1 MADVAALL
9 PLLPAVDKILSTDG
23 AAALVARYARGAVV
37 EAIRDELDSLRVR
50 IREGAVGDPRPLS
63 AASVLDAAERRLKAA
78 GTPRLRR
85 VVNATGVI
93 LHTNLGRAL
102 LAPSAAARAREA
114 ALEPCTLEF
123 DLDRAGRGD
132 RDDLVEDHIIAL
144 TGAEAATVVNNN
156 AAAVLL
162 MLNTLAQAREVV
174 VSRGE
179 LVEIGGSFRIPDVM
193 EKSGAL
199 LREVGTT
206 NRTHLDDYRRA
217 LTTATAMLLKV
228 HTSNYRVVGFTA
240 AVPLADLV
248 ELARSREGMVVAED
262 LGSGALVDLE
272 PRGLG
277 HEPLVAERLA
287 AGVDVVSFSGDKL
300 LGGPQCGILAGR
312 RDLID
317 RMRRNPLKRALR
329 CDKMTL
335 AALEETLRLYRF
347 APDPFAVIPT
357 LRSLTRSV
365 EEIEVTGAK
374 AAELVQA
381 ELGADY
387 SVELVVSTAKA
398 GSGSRPDL
406 DLESRALAIRSG
418 AFSADE
424 VAARFRSAEPPILG
438 RIESDRFLLDLRA
451 IEDPRVLVPKLR

>member
-1 MADVAALL
+1 MADIAALL
-9 PLLPAVDKILSTDG
+9 PLLPQVDKILSSEG
-23 AAALVARYARGAVV
+23 AAALMAHYARAAVV
-37 EAIRDELDSLRVR
+37 EAVRAELDALRAR
-50 IREGAVGDPRPLS
+50 IHDGAVGDSHALS
-63 AASVLDAAERRLKAA
+63 AAAMLAAAEIRLKAA
-78 GTPRLRR
+78 EAPRLRR

-102 LAPSAAARAREA
+102 LAPSAAARALEA
-114 ALEPCTLEF
+114 AREPCTLEF
-123 DLDRAGRGD
+123 DLERAHRGE
-132 RDDLVEDHIIAL
+132 RDDLVEAHIVAL

-162 MLNTLAQAREVV
+162 MLNTLAQGREVIA
-174 VSRGE
+174 SRGE
-179 LVEIGGSFRIPDVM
+179 LVEIGGSFRIPDIM

-240 AVPLADLV
+240 AVPLAALV
-248 ELARSREGMVVAED
+248 ELARSREGIVIAED

-272 PRGLG
+272 PHGLG

-287 AGVDVVSFSGDKL
+287 AGVGVVSFSGDKL

-312 RDLID
+312 RDLIE

-347 APDPFAVIPT
+347 APHPLAEIPT
-357 LRSLTRSV
+357 LRSLTRAV
-365 EEIEVTGAK
+365 EAIEAMGEIAVGLLRPALGAGYVI
-374 AAELVQA
+374 ELVA
-381 ELGADY
+381 
-387 SVELVVSTAKA
+387 STAKA
-398 GSGSRPDL
+398 GSGARPDL
-406 DLESRALAIRSG
+406 DLESRALAIYSSARSP
-418 AFSADE
+418 DE
-424 VAARFRSAEPPILG
+424 TAALFRSADPPIIG
-438 RIESDRFLLDLRA
+438 RIEGDRFLLDLRA
-451 IEDPRVLVPKLR
+451 IEDPQALVPHFS

>member
-9 PLLPAVDKILSTDG
+9 PLLPAVDKILSAED
-23 AAALVARYARGAVV
+23 AAALLTRFARAAVI
-37 EAIRDELDSLRVR
+37 EAIRDELDSLRVG
-50 IREGAVGDPRPLS
+50 IREGVLGDPKALS
-63 AASVLDAAERRLKAA
+63 AASVLAGAERRLAAA
-78 GTPRLRR
+78 GAPRLRR
-85 VVNATGVI
+85 VINATGVI

-102 LAPSAAARAREA
+102 LAPSAAARVLEA

-123 DLDRAGRGD
+123 ELDRAGRGD
-132 RDDLVEDHIIAL
+132 RDDLVEAHIVAL

-162 MLNTLAQAREVV
+162 LLNTLAQNREVI

-240 AVPLADLV
+240 SVQLADLV
-248 ELARSREGMVVAED
+248 ELARGREGIVVAED

-272 PRGLG
+272 PHGLG

-312 RDLID
+312 RELID

-347 APDPFAVIPT
+347 APDPFLQIPT

-365 EEIEVTGAK
+365 DEIDAMGAK
-374 AAELVQA
+374 AAKLIQA
-381 ELGADY
+381 ALGPGYA
-387 SVELVVSTAKA
+387 VELVASTAKA

-406 DLESRALAIRSG
+406 DLESRALAVRCSVL
-418 AFSADE
+418 SADE
-424 VAARFRSAEPPILG
+424 VAARFRSADPPIIG
-438 RIESDRFLLDLRA
+438 RIEGDRFLLDLRA
-451 IEDPRVLVPKLR
+451 IADPAILVPKLP